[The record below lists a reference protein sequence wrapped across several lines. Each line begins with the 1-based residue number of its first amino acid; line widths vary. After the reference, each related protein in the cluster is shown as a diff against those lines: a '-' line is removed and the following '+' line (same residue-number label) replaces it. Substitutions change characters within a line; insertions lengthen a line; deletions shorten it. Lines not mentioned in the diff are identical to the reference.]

1 MGYGDIRAD
10 GYIVHFF
17 YHHQGQGIGNS
28 LMAHTDVLAQQQ
40 NIAKLSAD
48 VSITA

>member
-1 MGYGDIRAD
+1 MQAD

-17 YHHQGQGIGNS
+17 SHRQYQVQGVGNL
-28 LMAHTDVLAQQQ
+28 LMAHIHDLAQQQ